1 MPFAAVEYPSL
12 ALGLFKSKFRAEGMP
27 CDVEYLN
34 ITFAEMV
41 GWREY
46 STLIVQPPAVFAAEQ
61 VFAHSLFG
69 SLIPSDADFYASAG
83 VGSAA
88 QAELQHTKSI
98 VEPYLERCL
107 TEIPWE
113 QYDVIGFT
121 SLFEQNLASLSL
133 AYRLKC
139 RYPEKIIVFGGP
151 NFEGSMGVTLHRQL
165 PFIDF
170 ICSGEADDTFPELV
184 KRLTYHHDVDDL
196 PGIVYRRHGRSVFTG
211 AGPLKRDMDSLPMPD
226 YDDYFNRIRTS
237 PLLVS
242 VEPSVLLETS
252 RGCWWGEKQ
261 HCTFCGLNGQGM
273 KYRSKTSDR
282 SLNEILQLHERY
294 HVRFIRVVDNILDY
308 DYFHTLLPELA
319 RRKLDTNIFF
329 EVKANL
335 RKHQIQM
342 MADAGVTIIQ
352 AGIES
357 LSTNTL
363 RLMKKGTKSLMNV
376 QTLRWCKQLGIQCD
390 WNVLYGFP
398 GEVPQD
404 YQHSAELALQLTHL
418 DPPSGCGPIRLDR
431 FSPNYDQA
439 ERMGFR
445 NVRPM
450 KNYSFLYPFGVEPM
464 GTVASSSA
472 FDYAEPI
479 DDGGYRP
486 PLDETI
492 WVWKNRRD
500 SFQGTRSG
508 DRLTLA
514 DTRPVATASE
524 VTLTGIVADIYEYCD
539 AIRSRDQITQWL
551 QEQGQQLDDDVLL
564 NTLDDLVH
572 RRLMINEGHSY
583 LSLAIM
589 DHIKPVAPPPDAAKV
604 GMPVALIASPAV
616 TNAGAE
622 PAMAG

>member
-1 MPFAAVEYPSL
+1 MLRTVLVSMPFAAVEYPSL
-12 ALGLFKSKFRAEGMP
+12 ALGLFKSRFRAEGMP

-61 VFAHSLFG
+61 VFAQSLFG
-69 SLIPSDADFYASAG
+69 PLIPDDAEFFAAAG
-83 VGSAA
+83 VGCAA
-88 QAELQHTKSI
+88 QAELRQTKAA
-98 VEPYLERCL
+98 VEPYLQRCL
-107 TEIPWE
+107 TETPWDR
-113 QYDVIGFT
+113 YDVIGFT

-170 ICSGEADDTFPELV
+170 VFSGEADDTFPELV
-184 KRLTYHHDVDDL
+184 KRLTYHHDFDDL
-196 PGIVYRRHGRSVFTG
+196 AGLVYRRHGRSVFTG
-211 AGPLKRDMDSLPMPD
+211 AGPLKRDLDALPIPD
-226 YDDYFNRIRTS
+226 YDDYFDRIRTS
-237 PLLVS
+237 PLIVS

-273 KYRSKTSDR
+273 KYRSKTPER
-282 SLNEILQLHERY
+282 SLSEILQLHERY
-294 HVRFIRVVDNILDY
+294 KVRFLRVVDNILDY
-308 DYFHTLLPELA
+308 DYFQTLLPELA
-319 RRKLDTNIFF
+319 KRKLDTNIFF

-335 RKHQIQM
+335 RKHQIQLL
-342 MADAGVTIIQ
+342 ADAGVTIVQ

-357 LSTNTL
+357 LSSNTL

-376 QTLRWCKQLGIQCD
+376 QTLRWCRQLGIQCD

-398 GEVPQD
+398 GEVADD
-404 YQHSAELALQLTHL
+404 YRSSAELALQLTHL

-439 ERMGFR
+439 EQMGFR

-450 KNYSFLYPFGVEPM
+450 KNYSYLYPFDMEALGN
-464 GTVASSSA
+464 TAYYFD
-472 FDYAEPI
+472 FDYAQPI
-479 DDGGYRP
+479 DDGGYRS

-492 WVWKNRRD
+492 YVWKNRRD
-500 SFQGTRSG
+500 SFEARRTG
-508 DRLTLA
+508 DRLTLV
-514 DTRPVATASE
+514 DTRPVATAPE
-524 VTLTGIVADIYEYCD
+524 VTLSGVEADIYEFCD
-539 AIRSRDQITQWL
+539 GIRSRDQIAQWL
-551 QEQGQQLDDDVLL
+551 REQGRPLDDERLRA
-564 NTLDDLVH
+564 TLDDLVQ
-572 RRLMINEGHSY
+572 RRLMINEGQSY

-589 DHIKPVAPPPDAAKV
+589 EHVAAAPPRANVLAE
-604 GMPVALIASPAV
+604 LRPA
-616 TNAGAE
+616 
-622 PAMAG
+622 